1 MSKRPTV
8 TFLTDELR
16 DRVISEAR
24 EILFKT
30 GIAILD
36 DQLLDLL
43 SDHGASVDKNT
54 QKACIPPDLIDKT
67 LKTVPSDFSLFDLQ
81 GRCTHHFN
89 GRPDAQESYF
99 TPASAA
105 LNILDD
111 STGAAREPKTA
122 DYIRYVKVVDGLKY
136 IASQSTAFIPSDID
150 HRAADSY
157 RLYLSL
163 LYSEKPVVTG
173 TFSEDGFH
181 VMMEMQIAARSTEK
195 NLKEKPL
202 TVFSCCPTTP
212 LKWAGRS
219 CRDIVNCG
227 KYGIPIELI
236 SMPLTGFTGPITL
249 VGSLV
254 EHTAENLCG
263 IVLCQLSQ
271 PGAPLL
277 YGGAPASFDMR
288 YGTTALGAI
297 ETMMMDCAYNEIGK
311 SMGIPTQAYIALSD
325 SKTLDAQA
333 GIETSMGAV
342 MAVLSGINNISGPGM
357 LEFVNCFSLEKLVV
371 DNQICGMVQRMA
383 RGIEPKEDF
392 PALPLFRELVTQQ
405 NLLSS
410 AHTRRYMK
418 EEHFLPGKTIDRT
431 TRTRWKNDGQSSIK
445 SRAQAEIEQLLKD
458 YQPPSIDDYTRK
470 TLTALMEKTVKQY
483 GMDKLP
489 PLL

>member
-195 NLKEKPL
+195 NLKDIPF
-202 TVFSCCPTTP
+202 TVFSCCPATP

-297 ETMMMDCAYNEIGK
+297 ETMMIDCAYSEIGK
-311 SMGIPTQAYIALSD
+311 FLGLPTQAYISLSD
-325 SKTLDAQA
+325 AKLLDAQA
-333 GIETSMGAV
+333 GMETGIGATL
-342 MAVLSGINNISGPGM
+342 AALSGINSVSGPGM
-357 LEFVNCFSLEKLVV
+357 LDFESCLSLEKLVM
-371 DNQICGMVQRMA
+371 DDEICGMTLRLV
-383 RGIEPKEDF
+383 RGIEPHDDF
-392 PALPLFRELVTQQ
+392 PALPIFEEMLKEKH
-405 NLLSS
+405 LLI
-410 AHTRRYMK
+410 AKHTRRWLK
-418 EEHFLPGKTIDRT
+418 TEHYFPGPVIDRAN
-431 TRTRWKNDGQSSIK
+431 RGRWLDEGGLTLMQRARREKERLVNSWQP
-445 SRAQAEIEQLLKD
+445 SRLSDTAKRELTHLMTAEAK
-458 YQPPSIDDYTRK
+458 R
-470 TLTALMEKTVKQY
+470 Y
-483 GMDKLP
+483 GMERLP
-489 PLL
+489 DLT